1 MEGDGRG
8 WLLLVFGVQQITS
21 DSPADTRQTECFTE
35 PMLFQ
40 DLGSRKVVANFDGG
54 KLSSD
59 GGALLLR
66 QIDRGLGL
74 SRSLAR
80 CFVDLRNPDLI
91 EHSVEELLAQRI
103 QGLALGYEDLNDHA
117 QLRRD
122 PLLAVAAGKLD
133 PLGEHRR
140 DEKDRG
146 FALASPA
153 TLNRLELSAEFSDR
167 YRKILSR
174 PEAVGQTLLEAGVRC
189 LPKDSEV
196 LVLDFDATDDPLH
209 GRQEGR
215 FFHGYYD
222 NYCYLPLFC
231 FCGDVVLWAELRTS
245 NRDASDGTL
254 EALEQIVAAIRR
266 RFAHAK
272 IVVRGDSAF
281 ARDAL
286 LSWCEANA
294 IYYCVGLARN
304 SRLEETLQNALAKA
318 AEKHCLCGGAP
329 TREFVEFEYQ
339 TLKSW
344 TRSRRVIGKAEVTS
358 QGSNPRFILTNLSQG
373 GLFAKDG
380 AELLEG
386 DPRFLYE
393 ELYCERG
400 NAENRIKQ
408 MTLDL
413 QCDRTS
419 THWMSSNQLRLWLSA
434 FAYMLLER
442 LRALGLKDTELER
455 ATMGTIRLRILKV
468 AAHVQVSVRRVYVRL
483 CSAFPLQELFRQCQE
498 RLEIFASG

>member
-1 MEGDGRG
+1 
-8 WLLLVFGVQQITS
+8 
-21 DSPADTRQTECFTE
+21 
-35 PMLFQ
+35 MLFQ
-40 DLGSRKVVANFDGG
+40 DLGARKVVADFGG
-54 KLSSD
+54 GMLSSD
-59 GGALLLR
+59 SGALLLR
-66 QIDRGLGL
+66 QIDQGLGL
-74 SRSLAR
+74 SRTLAQ
-80 CFVDLRNPDLI
+80 CFEDRRNPDLV
-91 EHSVEELLAQRI
+91 EHSVQELLAQRL

-122 PLLAVAAGKLD
+122 PLLAVAVGKLD
-133 PLGEHRR
+133 PLGLNRR
-140 DEKDRG
+140 EEKDKG

-153 TLNRLELSAEFSDR
+153 TLNRLELSAKFSDR
-167 YRKILSR
+167 YRKISPR
-174 PEAVGQTLLEAGVRC
+174 PEEIGQTLLEMGVRC

-245 NRDASDGTL
+245 DRDGSDGTL
-254 EALEQIVAAIRR
+254 EALQAIVAALRK
-266 RFAHAK
+266 RFADAK
-272 IVVRGDSAF
+272 IIVRGDSAF

-286 LSWCEANA
+286 LSWCESNA

-304 SRLEETLQNALAKA
+304 ARLEEKLDQAMAKA
-318 AEKHCLCGGAP
+318 SERHCLSGAP

-344 TRSRRVIGKAEVTS
+344 TRSRRVIGKAEITG
-358 QGSNPRFILTNLSQG
+358 QGRNPRFILSNLG
-373 GLFAKDG
+373 NEGLLAEDG
-380 AELLEG
+380 SKLLEG
-386 DPRFLYE
+386 DRQWIYE

-419 THWMSSNQLRLWLSA
+419 THWIASNQLRLWLSA
-434 FAYMLLER
+434 FAYLLLER
-442 LRALGLKDTELER
+442 LRALGLRGTEMER
-455 ATMGTIRLRILKV
+455 ASMGTIRLRILKV
-468 AAHVQVSVRRVYVRL
+468 AAQVTVSVRRVYVRL
-483 CSAFPLQELFRQCQE
+483 CSAFPLQELFRTCQQ
-498 RLEIFASG
+498 RLESVAAG

>member
-1 MEGDGRG
+1 M
-8 WLLLVFGVQQITS
+8 LVIGVQQFTS
-21 DSPADTRQTECFTE
+21 DLATAARPTECFTE

-40 DLGSRKVVANFDGG
+40 DLGSRKVVADFSAG

-74 SRSLAR
+74 SRTLAQ
-80 CFVDLRNPDLI
+80 CFEDRRNPDLI

-103 QGLALGYEDLNDHA
+103 QALALGYEDLNDHA

-146 FALASPA
+146 FALASAA

-167 YRKILSR
+167 YRRILPR
-174 PEAVGQTLLEAGVRC
+174 PEAIGRALLEMGVRC
-189 LPKDSEV
+189 LPKDSPV

-231 FCGDVVLWAELRTS
+231 FCGDVVLWSQLRTS
-245 NRDASDGTL
+245 NRDGSDGTL
-254 EALEQIVAAIRR
+254 EALQQIVVVIRK

-272 IVVRGDSAF
+272 IIVRGDSAF

-286 LSWCEANA
+286 LSWCEAHE
-294 IYYCVGLARN
+294 IHYCVGLARN
-304 SRLEETLQNALAKA
+304 SRLEEKLHQAMAKA
-318 AEKHCLCGGAP
+318 CEKHCLRGGAP
-329 TREFVEFEYQ
+329 TREFVEMEYQ
-339 TLKSW
+339 TLQSW

-358 QGSNPRFILTNLSQG
+358 QGRNPRFIVTNLSG
-373 GLFAKDG
+373 EGLLAKEG
-380 AELLEG
+380 RKLMEG
-386 DPRFLYE
+386 DPQWIYE
-393 ELYCERG
+393 ELYCDRG

-442 LRALGLKDTELER
+442 LRALGLKGTEMER

-468 AAHVQVSVRRVYVRL
+468 AAHVSVSVRRVYVRL
-483 CSAFPLQELFRQCQE
+483 CSAFPLQELFRQCQQ
-498 RLEIFASG
+498 RLEMAAAG